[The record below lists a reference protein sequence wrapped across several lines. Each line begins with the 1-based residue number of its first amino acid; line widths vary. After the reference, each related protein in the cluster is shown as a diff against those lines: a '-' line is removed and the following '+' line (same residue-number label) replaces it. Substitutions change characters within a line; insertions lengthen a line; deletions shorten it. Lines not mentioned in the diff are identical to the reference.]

1 MDDETIAGDVNLDTG
16 QDYDRT
22 DGFIDESLNMDEK
35 QPPDY
40 LVSLYVALNQLT
52 DARKDILVSDLADKQ
67 GRYASIAI
75 TDLEK
80 LIAFV
85 SIYLTN
91 DF

>member
-1 MDDETIAGDVNLDTG
+1 MADDETIAGELDL
-16 QDYDRT
+16 
-22 DGFIDESLNMDEK
+22 ESLDYPVPEQ

-40 LVSLYVALNQLT
+40 LVSLYMALNQLT
-52 DARKDILVSDLADKQ
+52 DARKDILVGDLADKQ

>member
-1 MDDETIAGDVNLDTG
+1 MDDETIAGELD
-16 QDYDRT
+16 
-22 DGFIDESLNMDEK
+22 LNVDFDDIPEN

-40 LVSLYVALNQLT
+40 LVSLYMALNQLT
-52 DARKDILVSDLADKQ
+52 EARKDILVGDLADKQ